1 MNPLAMIDMKSKLK
15 GNNIQNNNIQ
25 NRDTNRAGAIN
36 QFTMNNL
43 THIEE
48 RIIKEIIHGD
58 LVAENDSGASPVIS
72 LDEAVKKI
80 KNGR

>member
-15 GNNIQNNNIQ
+15 GNNIQKNNFQ

-48 RIIKEIIHGD
+48 RIIKEIISGD
-58 LVAENDSGASPVIS
+58 LIAENESGVIPVMS
-72 LDEAVKKI
+72 FDEAVKKI